1 MNFAETKGWNA
12 VKIGFKIVFWLL
24 SVALALLA
32 FVLFF
37 GGTLSGVLMLAAAI
51 IVNPLFIK
59 GIQLKKGLTALLVL
73 GLFIASI
80 AVLPGVDSAKE
91 ERAVA
96 EVSEDARTIQ
106 PLKTTNATLQANK
119 VTLLRESSVEH
130 AQVVEVTRE
139 VTATPNPTVAP
150 TTTPTRRPTPTIS
163 PAPTPTRTPTP
174 TKTPKPT
181 AAPTPTPT
189 KTPKPTAA
197 PTPTPTKTPKPTVAP
212 TPVPTP
218 TKTPKPT
225 ATLAPTQEISRSRA
239 AGIQIVD
246 YSETVSRGA
255 RAFIEIQGAPN
266 TEYTCD
272 VVYKSGPS
280 TADGIGTKT
289 SNGEGIVRW
298 SWKVGSRTSLDY
310 TPTIYISGG
319 GDSVS
324 VDFEVTK

>member
-12 VKIGFKIVFWLL
+12 VKIGFKIVFWVL
-24 SVALALLA
+24 SVSLALLA

-51 IVNPLFIK
+51 IVNPLLMK

-73 GLFIASI
+73 GLFIVSI

-150 TTTPTRRPTPTIS
+150 TTTPTRRPTPTNS
-163 PAPTPTRTPTP
+163 PAPTPTR
-174 TKTPKPT
+174 
-181 AAPTPTPT
+181 TPTPT

-272 VVYKSGPS
+272 VEYKSGPS

>member
-1 MNFAETKGWNA
+1 M
-12 VKIGFKIVFWLL
+12 KIGFKIVFWVL

-37 GGTLSGVLMLAAAI
+37 GGALSGVLMLAAAI
-51 IVNPLFIK
+51 IVNPLFIQ

-80 AVLPGVDSAKE
+80 AVLPGVDNATE
-91 ERAVA
+91 ESTVA
-96 EVSEDARTIQ
+96 EVSANVSAIQ
-106 PLKTTNATLQANK
+106 PLKATSAVLQTNK
-119 VTLLRESSVEH
+119 ETLLRESSVEH
-130 AQVVEVTRE
+130 AQEIVVTPEATVTPKP
-139 VTATPNPTVAP
+139 TATPGI
-150 TTTPTRRPTPTIS
+150 TPTEK
-163 PAPTPTRTPTP
+163 PTP
-174 TKTPKPT
+174 TKTPVPT
-181 AAPTPTPT
+181 PTPTPTPT
-189 KTPKPTAA
+189 KTPKPTATPTPA
-197 PTPTPTKTPKPTVAP
+197 PTPTIAPKPTA
-212 TPVPTP
+212 VPTP
-218 TKTPKPT
+218 TE
-225 ATLAPTQEISRSRA
+225 EISRTRA

-272 VVYKSGPS
+272 VEYKSGPS